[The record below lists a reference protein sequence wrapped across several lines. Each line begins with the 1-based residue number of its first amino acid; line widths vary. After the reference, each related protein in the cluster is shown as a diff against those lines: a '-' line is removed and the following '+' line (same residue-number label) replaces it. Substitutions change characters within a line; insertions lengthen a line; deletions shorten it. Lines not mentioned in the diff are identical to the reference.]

1 MITKNHVE
9 IFQYI
14 QETVYEISDNKLILN
29 YIVNLI
35 DKCTGQTFEN
45 DLNYG
50 DNRYFS
56 LVLC

>member
-14 QETVYEISDNKLILN
+14 QETVYQISDNKLILN

-35 DKCTGQTFEN
+35 
-45 DLNYG
+45 
-50 DNRYFS
+50 
-56 LVLC
+56 